1 MPFSCCD
8 RNFQVDCSKDTVLEF
23 NRIKTHLASR
33 TKHSQT
39 DSNEKCPDAE
49 ITRPRISAVEF
60 ESLDDVA
67 DLVEFSK
74 HADKNPKVVS
84 WTVNDAMRIIRPFIG
99 LAPQDWPTESE
110 RVQLLLSLEVPD
122 SKAPKELLDFM
133 SGPLEEYEAK
143 WMFPVDGCL
152 SRAHI
157 TISLNDIFSV
167 IKPLAEKEWCA
178 WTEDEVE
185 NVVQVLGGGPAI
197 DAQGVTPEADSAW
210 WQFYD
215 KWEQYLI
222 NNPAIKRRVDP
233 YCVFINVMGKIPP
246 PGLDASFQQYPP
258 RNVVAALRAA
268 GALSPPVNGCL
279 YVRSFATQA
288 AASHFVGWMQSRF
301 ADLRAWVTKGGA
313 MPVYY

>member
-1 MPFSCCD
+1 M
-8 RNFQVDCSKDTVLEF
+8 NFQGDRSRETALEF
-23 NRIKTHLASR
+23 SRIQSHLASR
-33 TKHSQT
+33 VKHSQT
-39 DSNEKCPDAE
+39 DSEEKCPDSE
-49 ITRPRISAVEF
+49 ITRRRIDMVQL
-60 ESLDDVA
+60 ESLEDVA
-67 DLVEFSK
+67 DLVEFSNQ
-74 HADKNPKVVS
+74 AYENPKIVS

-99 LAPQDWPTESE
+99 LSPRDWPTESE
-110 RVQLLLSLEVPD
+110 RMQLLLSLKVPV
-122 SKAPKELLDFM
+122 STAPKELLDFM

-167 IKPLAEKEWCA
+167 IKPLAEKESCA
-178 WTEDEVE
+178 WTAEEVE

-197 DAQGVTPEADSAW
+197 DGHGATPEADSAW

-215 KWEQYLI
+215 KWEPYLI

-233 YCVFINVMGKIPP
+233 FCVFINVMGGIPP
-246 PGLDASFQQYPP
+246 PGLDASLQQYPP
-258 RNVVAALRAA
+258 HNVARVVRAL
-268 GALSPPVNGCL
+268 GAPVNGCL
-279 YVRSFATQA
+279 YVRSFSTLA
-288 AASHFVGWMQSRF
+288 AATHFVGWMQSRF